1 METQAKF
8 EGEFLNDKKQGQCT
22 INFGNYGKFEG
33 ELDEE
38 EKFTNYG
45 KFEIPLQHMKYE
57 GQFKDGLFNGEGKIT
72 HDDTGNIYEGEFLDH

>member
-8 EGEFLNDKKQGQCT
+8 EGEFLNDKKQGYCT

-45 KFEIPLQHMKYE
+45 KFEIPL
-57 GQFKDGLFNGEGKIT
+57 
-72 HDDTGNIYEGEFLDH
+72 